1 MLVSFSP
8 FRSTKMAYFRHF
20 PIFEEGL
27 HVVFNVMRRW
37 NRQLVAL
44 SGFFPSSVYVVCN
57 PDVSH
62 RSANVSKT

>member
-1 MLVSFSP
+1 M
-8 FRSTKMAYFRHF
+8 
-20 PIFEEGL
+20 
-27 HVVFNVMRRW
+27 VFNVMRRW